1 MTAPLQNGGAW
12 SSSSPR
18 APAPA
23 HATGSAQGRQDAEC
37 ARDSAQLS
45 VLLQE
50 LAPASLDAPISDA
63 GAFFE
68 DQVLRLILLTDLH
81 KAKRA
86 HRPTA
91 RIAKRLRDVTARL
104 AAQ

>member
-1 MTAPLQNGGAW
+1 MSAPLQNGGAGFLLHP
-12 SSSSPR
+12 S

-23 HATGSAQGRQDAEC
+23 YATGGAQGRQLPSAAATLHTLSDLPELASASRDAPVSDAE
-37 ARDSAQLS
+37 ALFQDK
-45 VLLQE
+45 
-50 LAPASLDAPISDA
+50 
-63 GAFFE
+63 
-68 DQVLRLILLTDLH
+68 VLRLILLTDLH

-91 RIAKRLRDVTARL
+91 RIVKRLRDVTARL